1 MSVGE
6 FMNSITATELSRIL
20 EDEILPRVEKPS
32 RYLGCEVNATRKEAA
47 PGDVRIALAFPDL
60 YDLGLPNLGLLILY
74 DILNRREGVHA
85 ERVYAPGLDLE
96 AILRERRLPLFSL
109 ESRTPLAQFDCIGF
123 TLQYEL
129 CYTNLLN
136 MLDLA
141 GIPLQSSQREDR
153 HPIILAGGPCALN
166 PEPLADFIDAFAIGD
181 GEEVIVEIAEALRA
195 TKGVPRAERLRRLAE
210 IEGVYVPALY
220 ETRTLPDGTVLPVGP
235 KVRKRVV
242 ALEGAPFPTE
252 YVVPFTQQVHDRVSL
267 EVLRGCTQ
275 GCRFCQ
281 AGMMNRPVRERS
293 LKTLRELQEAAL
305 RATGYEEIALASL
318 STCDYSRVRS
328 LVAQTVEAATPWGTA
343 VSLPSLRLDS
353 FSVDLVEMVQSMRK
367 SGLTFAPEAA
377 TPRLRAVINKGITD
391 EDLLETTAEVFRR
404 GWEVV
409 KLYFMIGLPTET
421 EEDVAAIAELSRR
434 VLAGGRSFR
443 RNARINLGVSTFVP
457 RPHTPFQWERQI
469 SLEETQAKQRLLA
482 ERLRGGVKFGR
493 HDAFASYLEGVFAR
507 GDRRVGGA
515 LLEAWRRGARMDAW
529 SEHFDFA
536 RWQEAFA
543 TVGLNPDDYLRERDP
558 EAPLPWEHL
567 DILVTRDYLLAE
579 RERSRCGELTL
590 DCRRDRCHQCGVLE
604 HTPHLCAEMRRNS
617 REGAQEEREWTPIP
631 LPDRPALD
639 PAQRI
644 RFRFAKEKRA
654 RLLSHLETVGVWT
667 RALRRAQAPLA
678 YSQGYHPQPKLAFGT
693 ALAVGVE
700 SIAEYA
706 DVVLNERLD
715 PVAFAQRINALLP
728 DGIRVLEAREVPLRA
743 PSLSAAIRAVR
754 YEVTVPREVVDGRVA
769 HERVESFLARK
780 EYPITRERPKGPQQI
795 DLRAGVLELSACPAP
810 DGSVLLE
817 MLLREGNGASIRP
830 ADLVAV
836 LFSPGQA
843 PLRVRKLESY
853 LGDGDRL
860 EPVMPREESVP

>member
-1 MSVGE
+1 
-6 FMNSITATELSRIL
+6 MNSITATELSRIL

-543 TVGLNPDDYLRERDP
+543 TVGLNPDDYLRER
-558 EAPLPWEHL
+558 
-567 DILVTRDYLLAE
+567 
-579 RERSRCGELTL
+579 
-590 DCRRDRCHQCGVLE
+590 
-604 HTPHLCAEMRRNS
+604 
-617 REGAQEEREWTPIP
+617 
-631 LPDRPALD
+631 
-639 PAQRI
+639 
-644 RFRFAKEKRA
+644 
-654 RLLSHLETVGVWT
+654 
-667 RALRRAQAPLA
+667 
-678 YSQGYHPQPKLAFGT
+678 
-693 ALAVGVE
+693 
-700 SIAEYA
+700 
-706 DVVLNERLD
+706 
-715 PVAFAQRINALLP
+715 
-728 DGIRVLEAREVPLRA
+728 
-743 PSLSAAIRAVR
+743 
-754 YEVTVPREVVDGRVA
+754 
-769 HERVESFLARK
+769 
-780 EYPITRERPKGPQQI
+780 
-795 DLRAGVLELSACPAP
+795 
-810 DGSVLLE
+810 
-817 MLLREGNGASIRP
+817 
-830 ADLVAV
+830 
-836 LFSPGQA
+836 
-843 PLRVRKLESY
+843 
-853 LGDGDRL
+853 
-860 EPVMPREESVP
+860 